1 MRPLRYVL
9 SAIMLVGVAGCGGG
23 GEILPVPPAFQ
34 SGFSGTWV
42 LNADLSQ
49 NQQEAAGR
57 GGRSG
62 GGDAFAGGGRGGGGG
77 AGARGGGGGGRGGG
91 ARGGGGRGSAAGSDL
106 DAAAMQ
112 RVMQFMRPAQRLI
125 LTMTDSTVEVRTGR
139 RAPLLLTLD
148 GEERDIDLDDDQTVS
163 ARAEWKGETLEV
175 RIDAG
180 RGFSLTQSYSV
191 DPETG
196 RLEIDISSRVRGR
209 RIRTLQVYDRT
220 TR

>member
-1 MRPLRYVL
+1 MYTLRSVL
-9 SAIMLVGVAGCGGG
+9 SAVMLVGVAGCGGG
-23 GEILPVPPAFQ
+23 GEVLPVPPALQ

-42 LNADLSQ
+42 RNADLSQ
-49 NQQEAAGR
+49 NPQEAAGR

-62 GGDAFAGGGRGGGGG
+62 GGDAFAGAGG
-77 AGARGGGGGGRGGG
+77 RGGGGGGRGG
-91 ARGGGGRGSAAGSDL
+91 RGGAAGDDL

-112 RVMQFMRPAQRLI
+112 QVMRFIRPAQRLI

-148 GEERDIDLDDDQTVS
+148 GEERDFDLGDNQTVS
-163 ARAEWKGETLEV
+163 ARAEWKGETLEL
-175 RIDAG
+175 RIDVG
-180 RGFSLTQSYSV
+180 RGFSVNQSYSLNS
-191 DPETG
+191 ETG
-196 RLEIDISSRVRGR
+196 RMEIEVSSRIRGR

>member
-1 MRPLRYVL
+1 MYTLRSVL
-9 SAIMLVGVAGCGGG
+9 SAVMLVGVAGCGGG
-23 GEILPVPPAFQ
+23 GEVLPVPPALQ

-42 LNADLSQ
+42 RNADLSQ
-49 NQQEAAGR
+49 NPQEAAGR

-62 GGDAFAGGGRGGGGG
+62 GGDAFAGAGG
-77 AGARGGGGGGRGGG
+77 RGGGGGGRGGRG
-91 ARGGGGRGSAAGSDL
+91 GGGGGRGGAAGDDL

-112 RVMQFMRPAQRLI
+112 QVMRFIRPAQRLI

-148 GEERDIDLDDDQTVS
+148 GEERDFDLGDDQTVS
-163 ARAEWKGETLEV
+163 ARAEWKGGTLEL
-175 RIDAG
+175 RIDVG
-180 RGFSLTQSYSV
+180 RGFSVNQSYSLNS
-191 DPETG
+191 ETG
-196 RLEIDISSRVRGR
+196 RMEIEVSSRIRGR